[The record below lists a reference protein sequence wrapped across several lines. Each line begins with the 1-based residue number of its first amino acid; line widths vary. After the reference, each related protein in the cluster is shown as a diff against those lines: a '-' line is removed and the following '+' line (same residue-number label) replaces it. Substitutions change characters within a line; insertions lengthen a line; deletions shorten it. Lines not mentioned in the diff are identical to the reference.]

1 MQNLLNEHLILPFC
15 FNPAFF
21 PHLGAKA
28 PHLSLLHLLLP
39 RLTSKIIVGSKRH
52 LFPSSRWC
60 QEMALA
66 CGVEALP
73 WVQPPGLPLL
83 PEESKAWS
91 EGRCQAPEKGVGGES
106 LSAEEERKVRI
117 TDLRSFHEL
126 WPCGRRGRG
135 PEEQGKAQGR
145 EATS

>member
-1 MQNLLNEHLILPFC
+1 MVGIQGPSQYRGVGDGNGIGLMSPST
-15 FNPAFF
+15 
-21 PHLGAKA
+21 G
-28 PHLSLLHLLLP
+28 HLSHFWLYVHASVGLSLFSVLP
-39 RLTSKIIVGSKRH
+39 LYRAGNSIQYLVITSKIIVGSKRH

-106 LSAEEERKVRI
+106 LS
-117 TDLRSFHEL
+117 
-126 WPCGRRGRG
+126 
-135 PEEQGKAQGR
+135 
-145 EATS
+145 